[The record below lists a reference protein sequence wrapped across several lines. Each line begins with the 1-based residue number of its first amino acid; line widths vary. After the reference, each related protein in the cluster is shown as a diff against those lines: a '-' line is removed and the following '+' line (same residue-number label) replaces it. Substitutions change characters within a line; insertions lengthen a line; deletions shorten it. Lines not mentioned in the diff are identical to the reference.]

1 MRRLLI
7 AAALLVAPC
16 AAVAQ
21 SPAPVEAAAPAAT
34 VLRNTPVVVALAEPV
49 GSNTSKPGDRFAITL
64 AEPLMVDGQVV
75 NYIFVTVRID
85 LTPSANAAKLRE
97 REPYFRDALVRAGNR
112 TPFTLASDYTKID
125 EARLVASLTRDAVA
139 IAGAGAV
146 RGVKVLSQAPKSLRV
161 P

>member
-1 MRRLLI
+1 MKALV
-7 AAALLVAPC
+7 AALILAL
-16 AAVAQ
+16 
-21 SPAPVEAAAPAAT
+21 AAAPALASGPAPT
-34 VLRNTPVVVALAEPV
+34 KSEESGQYVAVSPVGLPVVAN
-49 GSNTSKPGDRFAITL
+49 GK
-64 AEPLMVDGQVV
+64 VV

-85 LTPSANAAKLRE
+85 LSPTANAAKLRE

-125 EARLVASLTRDAVA
+125 EARLVAALTRDAIA

-146 RGVKVLSQAPKSLRV
+146 RGVKVVSQAPKSLRV

>member
-1 MRRLLI
+1 MKALT
-7 AAALLVAPC
+7 AALILAL
-16 AAVAQ
+16 AS
-21 SPAPVEAAAPAAT
+21 SPAFAAGAPKKTEESGQYVAVSPVG
-34 VLRNTPVVVALAEPV
+34 LPVVA
-49 GSNTSKPGDRFAITL
+49 GGK
-64 AEPLMVDGQVV
+64 VV

-125 EARLVASLTRDAVA
+125 EARLVASLARDAVA

>member
-1 MRRLLI
+1 MKALT
-7 AAALLVAPC
+7 AALILAL
-16 AAVAQ
+16 AS
-21 SPAPVEAAAPAAT
+21 SPAFAAGAPKKTEESGQYVAVSPVG
-34 VLRNTPVVVALAEPV
+34 LPVVA
-49 GSNTSKPGDRFAITL
+49 GGK
-64 AEPLMVDGQVV
+64 VV